1 MDERVL
7 YCVVSD
13 GIVFRDSAQVNKS
26 DCSERSRAVS
36 HEPGTA
42 MAGSSPIQLVLH
54 SGDREREREDI
65 CHSAGWMNVGHS
77 SPAAIKDPQPHGAV
91 SQLRRRSPPGTGD
104 LKQGTTAEILPVM
117 SLAQR
122 RRRPAPPQYQR

>member
-7 YCVVSD
+7 YCVMSD
-13 GIVFRDSAQVNKS
+13 GIVFRDSAQ
-26 DCSERSRAVS
+26 CSRAVIAVS
-36 HEPGTA
+36 AAVQYRMSLGQRWQGPVRSNRCSTPE
-42 MAGSSPIQLVLH
+42 I
-54 SGDREREREDI
+54 EREREDI

-104 LKQGTTAEILPVM
+104 LKQGATAEILPVM

-122 RRRPAPPQYQR
+122 RRRPAPPQHQR